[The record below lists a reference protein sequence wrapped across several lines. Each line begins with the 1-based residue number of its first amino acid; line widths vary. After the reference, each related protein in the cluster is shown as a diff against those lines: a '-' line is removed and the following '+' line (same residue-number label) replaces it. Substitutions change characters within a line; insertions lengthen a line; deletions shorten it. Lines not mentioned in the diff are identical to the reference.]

1 MINLFNKGIELLVV
15 KRLAE
20 LTENGKQFPKIN
32 RIDNNYVVIDVITI
46 TVQKSIKKF
55 ENKRVKNVTIFLTKK
70 GERKLRGQKPLK
82 RQKRYITIYGWSYK

>member
-1 MINLFNKGIELLVV
+1 MFNKGIELLVV

-32 RIDNNYVVIDVITI
+32 RIDNNYIMIKSITI
-46 TVQKSIKKF
+46 TVQTGVRKF

-70 GERKLRGQKPLK
+70 GERLLKGKKPIQK
-82 RQKRYITIYGWSYK
+82 QKKYITNYGFAYE

>member
-1 MINLFNKGIELLVV
+1 MFNKGIELLVV

-20 LTENGKQFPKIN
+20 LTKEGKQFPKIN

-82 RQKRYITIYGWSYK
+82 RQKKYITSYGWSYK

>member
-1 MINLFNKGIELLVV
+1 MFNKGIELLVV

-32 RIDNNYVVIDVITI
+32 RIDNNYIMIKSITI
-46 TVQKSIKKF
+46 TVQTGVRKF
-55 ENKRVKNVTIFLTKK
+55 ENKRVKNVVIFLTKK

-82 RQKRYITIYGWSYK
+82 RQKKYITTYGFSYN